1 MLGAWRCLVFFLFC
15 LPAHTRLLVPSVL
28 EAATFISHS
37 TVHPCLQDCEA
48 FPWLKYWD
56 ICTSSSGQPRGP
68 EYLCPVLGKAK
79 SSCSQLS
86 CLASIL
92 IPHLSPARCLP
103 DGGLWACT
111 GGCCLH

>member
-15 LPAHTRLLVPSVL
+15 LHARTHLLVPSVL

-37 TVHPCLQDCEA
+37 TVHSCLQDCEA

-68 EYLCPVLGKAK
+68 EYLCPVLEKAK